1 MAELNE
7 HIRKLRSDYSQME
20 LNENEL
26 EKNPILQFE
35 KWLKEALEAK
45 ILEPHALTIS
55 TVNAEG
61 KPSSRIVLL
70 RDVTSNGFTFYT
82 NYESKKGRDIEQSP
96 YATMNFFWPQ
106 IERQVRVDG
115 VLVKVP
121 SAVSEDYFQSRPRE
135 SKIGAWASNQSRVLS
150 SRKELEDK
158 FIALS
163 AQYPGDDVPR
173 PPHWGGYLLQPTSVE
188 FWQGRPNRLHD
199 RIEYVLSGTSWL
211 TQRLS
216 P

>member
-1 MAELNE
+1 MAELND

-35 KWLKEALEAK
+35 KWLKEALEAEV
-45 ILEPHALTIS
+45 LEPHALTVS
-55 TVNAEG
+55 TVSAEG

-70 RDVTSNGFTFYT
+70 RDVTTNGFTFYT
-82 NYESKKGRDIEQSP
+82 NYESKKGRDIEQNP

-121 SAVSEDYFQSRPRE
+121 TAVSEDYFQSRPRE
-135 SKIGAWASNQSRVLS
+135 SKVGAWASRQSRVLS

-163 AQYPGDDVPR
+163 AQYPGDNVPR